1 MGTIFRE
8 IKMSTLLYIKLSAV
22 MALEYAVWGAWMPV
36 LAARLLGPLRFSG
49 KQTGWIY
56 ATLPLACIISPL
68 ISGHIADK
76 WLNAEWILAGAHL
89 IGAVLLLIAA
99 VQTRFAVLFAVMFL
113 YSVFYA
119 ATLPLVNAVLFANVT
134 DAAWQGK
141 VFMWAPIAWAIA
153 GYFLTGWRWTFK
165 TAEKGRDCLFLAA
178 ALSAIMA
185 VSCLALPSTPPAG
198 AGGTPIL
205 KAMTMLQD
213 TNFLVFMIVSLV
225 AGGLMQF
232 YFLGSARFMMDTGI
246 TGKNVPAA
254 MAIAQVVQAAA
265 TYYLLNK
272 FISSFG
278 FKWTLTIGAASWFLL
293 YLVYVISKPRALIV
307 LSQSLHGLAYVL
319 FIIAGQI
326 FANVA
331 SPPEIRS
338 SVQALVFAATTGV
351 GLFLGTQ
358 FAGIVMDVFKRED
371 KFNWRAI
378 FTVPAVI
385 MLASIVALVVLF
397 KG

>member
-1 MGTIFRE
+1 
-8 IKMSTLLYIKLSAV
+8 MSTLLYIKLSAV
-22 MALEYAVWGAWMPV
+22 MALEYAVWGAWLPV

-246 TGKNVPAA
+246 TGMNVPAA

-272 FISSFG
+272 FIGSFG
-278 FKWTLTIGAASWFLL
+278 FKWTLTIGAAAWFLL

-307 LSQSLHGLAYVL
+307 ISQSLHGLAYVL

-326 FANVA
+326 FANIA
-331 SPPEIRS
+331 SPSEIRS

-358 FAGIVMDVFKRED
+358 FAGVVMDIFRKEGR
-371 KFNWRAI
+371 FNWRAI
-378 FTVPAVI
+378 FAVPAVI
-385 MLASIVALVVLF
+385 MFISIIVLVVLF

>member
-1 MGTIFRE
+1 
-8 IKMSTLLYIKLSAV
+8 

-68 ISGHIADK
+68 ISGQIADK

-89 IGAVLLLIAA
+89 IGALLLLIAA
-99 VQTRFAVLFAVMFL
+99 VQTRFAVLFVVMFV
-113 YSVFYA
+113 YSFFYA

-153 GYFLTGWRWTFK
+153 GYFLTGWRWIFK
-165 TAEKGRDCLFLAA
+165 TTEKGRDCLFLAA
-178 ALSAIMA
+178 ALSVIMA
-185 VSCLALPSTPPAG
+185 ASCLALPSTPPAG
-198 AGGTPIL
+198 AGGMPVL
-205 KAMTMLQD
+205 KAMTMLQN

-246 TGKNVPAA
+246 TGRNVPAA

-272 FISSFG
+272 FIGSFG
-278 FKWTLTIGAASWFLL
+278 FKWTLTIGAAAWFLL

-307 LSQSLHGLAYVL
+307 ISQSLHGLAYVL

-326 FANVA
+326 FANIA

-358 FAGIVMDVFKRED
+358 FAGVVMDIFRKED
-371 KFNWRAI
+371 RFNWRAI
-378 FTVPAVI
+378 FSVPAVI
-385 MLASIVALVVLF
+385 MCASIIALVVLF

>member
-1 MGTIFRE
+1 MD
-8 IKMSTLLYIKLSAV
+8 TLLYIKLSAV

-36 LAARLLGPLRFSG
+36 LAARLLGPLKFSG

-56 ATLPLACIISPL
+56 ATLPLACIVSPL
-68 ISGHIADK
+68 ISGQLADR

-89 IGAVLLLIAA
+89 IGAALLLVAA
-99 VQTRFAVLFAVMFL
+99 VQTRFAVLFVIMFL

-119 ATLPLVNAVLFANVT
+119 ATLPLVNAALFANVT

-178 ALSAIMA
+178 TLSVIMA
-185 VSCLALPSTPPAG
+185 ACCLGLPATPPAG
-198 AGGTPIL
+198 VGEAPIF
-205 KAMTMLQD
+205 KAMTMLRD
-213 TNFLVFMIVSLV
+213 TNFLVFMVISLV

-246 TGKNVPAA
+246 PGKNVPAA
-254 MAIAQVVQAAA
+254 MAIAQVVQAVA

-278 FKWTLTIGAASWFLL
+278 FKWTLTIGAVAWFLL

-358 FAGIVMDVFKRED
+358 FAGIVMDVFKQED

>member
-1 MGTIFRE
+1 
-8 IKMSTLLYIKLSAV
+8 MSTLLYIKLSAV

-36 LAARLLGPLRFSG
+36 LAARLLGPLKFSG

-56 ATLPLACIISPL
+56 ATLPLACIVSPV
-68 ISGHIADK
+68 ISGQLADR

-99 VQTRFAVLFAVMFL
+99 VQTRFAALFVIMFF

-134 DAAWQGK
+134 DAAWQGR

-178 ALSAIMA
+178 ALSVIMA
-185 VSCLALPSTPPAG
+185 ACCLGLPATPPAG
-198 AGGTPIL
+198 AGEAPIF
-205 KAMTMLQD
+205 KAMTMLQN

-246 TGKNVPAA
+246 PGKNVPAA

-272 FISSFG
+272 FIGSFG

-293 YLVYVISKPRALIV
+293 YLVYVISKLRALIV

-358 FAGIVMDVFKRED
+358 FAGIVMDIFKRED

>member
-1 MGTIFRE
+1 
-8 IKMSTLLYIKLSAV
+8 
-22 MALEYAVWGAWMPV
+22 MALEYAIWGAWMPV

-68 ISGHIADK
+68 ISGQIADK

-99 VQTRFAVLFAVMFL
+99 VQTRFTVLFVVMFL

-134 DAAWQGK
+134 NAAWQGK

-178 ALSAIMA
+178 ALSVIMA
-185 VSCLALPSTPPAG
+185 ASCLALPSTPPAG
-198 AGGTPIL
+198 AGGTPVL
-205 KAMTMLQD
+205 KAMTMLQN

-254 MAIAQVVQAAA
+254 MAIAQVVQAVA

-272 FISSFG
+272 FIGSFG
-278 FKWTLTIGAASWFLL
+278 FKWTLTIGAAAWFLL
-293 YLVYVISKPRALIV
+293 YLVYIISKPRALIV
-307 LSQSLHGLAYVL
+307 ISQSLHGLAYVL

-326 FANVA
+326 FANIT

-358 FAGIVMDVFKRED
+358 FAGVVMDIFRKED
-371 KFNWRAI
+371 RFNWRAI
-378 FTVPAVI
+378 FSVPAVI
-385 MLASIVALVVLF
+385 MFASIIALVMLF

>member
-1 MGTIFRE
+1 
-8 IKMSTLLYIKLSAV
+8 
-22 MALEYAVWGAWMPV
+22 
-36 LAARLLGPLRFSG
+36 
-49 KQTGWIY
+49 
-56 ATLPLACIISPL
+56 
-68 ISGHIADK
+68 
-76 WLNAEWILAGAHL
+76 
-89 IGAVLLLIAA
+89 
-99 VQTRFAVLFAVMFL
+99 
-113 YSVFYA
+113 
-119 ATLPLVNAVLFANVT
+119 
-134 DAAWQGK
+134 
-141 VFMWAPIAWAIA
+141 
-153 GYFLTGWRWTFK
+153 
-165 TAEKGRDCLFLAA
+165 
-178 ALSAIMA
+178 
-185 VSCLALPSTPPAG
+185 
-198 AGGTPIL
+198 
-205 KAMTMLQD
+205 
-213 TNFLVFMIVSLV
+213 V

-246 TGKNVPAA
+246 PGRNVPAA

-272 FISSFG
+272 FIGSFG
-278 FKWTLTIGAASWFLL
+278 FKWTLTIGVASWFLL
-293 YLVYVISKPRALIV
+293 YLVYVISKPRVLIV
-307 LSQSLHGLAYVL
+307 LSQSLHGFAYVL

-378 FTVPAVI
+378 FTVPAAI
-385 MLASIVALVVLF
+385 MLASIIALVVLF

>member
-1 MGTIFRE
+1 MDA
-8 IKMSTLLYIKLSAV
+8 LLYVKLSAV

-36 LAARLLGPLRFSG
+36 LAARLLGPLKFSG

-56 ATLPLACIISPL
+56 ATLSLACIISPL
-68 ISGHIADK
+68 ISGQIADK

-99 VQTRFAVLFAVMFL
+99 VQTRFAALFIVMFM
-113 YSVFYA
+113 YSLFYA

-134 DAAWQGK
+134 DAVWQGR

-178 ALSAIMA
+178 ALSVIMA
-185 VSCLALPSTPPAG
+185 LSCLALPATAPAG

-205 KAMTMLQD
+205 KAMTMLKD
-213 TNFLVFMIVSLV
+213 ANFTVFMIVLLV

-272 FISSFG
+272 FTASFG
-278 FKWTLTIGAASWFLL
+278 FKWTLTIGAACWFLL
-293 YLVYVISKPRALIV
+293 YLVYIISKPRALIV
-307 LSQSLHGLAYVL
+307 ISQSLHGLAYVL

-326 FANVA
+326 FANIA

-338 SVQALVFAATTGV
+338 SVQALVFAAMSGV

-358 FAGIVMDVFKRED
+358 LAGAVMDIFRRED

-378 FTVPAVI
+378 FAVPAMI
-385 MLASIVALVVLF
+385 MLASIIALVMLF

>member
-1 MGTIFRE
+1 MD
-8 IKMSTLLYIKLSAV
+8 TLLYIKLSAV

-68 ISGHIADK
+68 ISGQIADK
-76 WLNAEWILAGAHL
+76 WLNAEWILVGAHL

-99 VQTRFAVLFAVMFL
+99 VQTRFAALFIVMFL

-178 ALSAIMA
+178 ALSVIMA
-185 VSCLALPSTPPAG
+185 VSCLGLPATPPAG
-198 AGGTPIL
+198 VGEAPIF

-246 TGKNVPAA
+246 TGRNVPAA
-254 MAIAQVVQAAA
+254 MAIAQVVQAVA

-272 FISSFG
+272 FIGSFG

-307 LSQSLHGLAYVL
+307 ISQSLHGLAYVL

-326 FANVA
+326 FANIA

-358 FAGIVMDVFKRED
+358 FAGIVMDVFRKED
-371 KFNWRAI
+371 RFNWRA
-378 FTVPAVI
+378 FFSVPAVI
-385 MLASIVALVVLF
+385 MFVSIIVLVVLF

>member
-1 MGTIFRE
+1 
-8 IKMSTLLYIKLSAV
+8 MSTLLYIKLSAV
-22 MALEYAVWGAWMPV
+22 MALEYAIWGAWMPV

-68 ISGHIADK
+68 ISGQIADK

-99 VQTRFAVLFAVMFL
+99 VQTRFAVLFVVMFL

-178 ALSAIMA
+178 ALSIIMA
-185 VSCLALPSTPPAG
+185 AGCLALPSTPPAG
-198 AGGTPIL
+198 AGGTPVL
-205 KAMTMLQD
+205 KAMTMLQN

-246 TGKNVPAA
+246 TGRNVPAA
-254 MAIAQVVQAAA
+254 MAIAQVVQAVA

-272 FISSFG
+272 FIGLFG
-278 FKWTLTIGAASWFLL
+278 FKWTLTIGAAAWFLL

-307 LSQSLHGLAYVL
+307 ISQSLHGLAYVL

-326 FANVA
+326 FANIA

-358 FAGIVMDVFKRED
+358 FAGVVMDIFRKED
-371 KFNWRAI
+371 RFNWRAI
-378 FTVPAVI
+378 FSVPAVI
-385 MLASIVALVVLF
+385 MFASIIALVAFF

>member
-1 MGTIFRE
+1 
-8 IKMSTLLYIKLSAV
+8 MSTLLYIKLSAV

-36 LAARLLGPLRFSG
+36 LAARLLGPLKFSG

-56 ATLPLACIISPL
+56 ATLPLACIVSPL
-68 ISGHIADK
+68 ISGQLADR

-89 IGAVLLLIAA
+89 IGAALLLMAA
-99 VQTRFAVLFAVMFL
+99 VQTRFAALFVIMFL

-119 ATLPLVNAVLFANVT
+119 ATLPLVNAALFANVT
-134 DAAWQGK
+134 DAAWQGR

-178 ALSAIMA
+178 ALSVIMA
-185 VSCLALPSTPPAG
+185 ACCLGLPATPPAG
-198 AGGTPIL
+198 AGETPIF
-205 KAMTMLQD
+205 KAMTMLQN
-213 TNFLVFMIVSLV
+213 TNFLVFMVVSLV

-246 TGKNVPAA
+246 PGKNVPAA

-272 FISSFG
+272 FIGSFG

-293 YLVYVISKPRALIV
+293 YIVYVISKPRALIV
-307 LSQSLHGLAYVL
+307 LSQSLHGVAYVL
-319 FIIAGQI
+319 FIIASQI

-338 SVQALVFAATTGV
+338 SVQALVFAATMGV

-358 FAGIVMDVFKRED
+358 FAGIVMDIFKQGN

-378 FTVPAVI
+378 FAVPAVI
-385 MLASIVALVVLF
+385 MLASIIALVVLF

>member
-1 MGTIFRE
+1 MD
-8 IKMSTLLYIKLSAV
+8 TLLYIKLSVV

-68 ISGHIADK
+68 ISGQLADK
-76 WLNAEWILAGAHL
+76 WLNAEWILAGGHL
-89 IGAVLLLIAA
+89 IGAILLLIAA
-99 VQTRFAVLFAVMFL
+99 FQIQFAELFVVMFI

-119 ATLPLVNAVLFANVT
+119 ATLPLVNAVLFANVS

-153 GYFLTGWRWTFK
+153 GYFLSGWRWTFK

-178 ALSAIMA
+178 ALSVVMA
-185 VSCLALPSTPPAG
+185 ASCLILPSTPPAG
-198 AGGTPIL
+198 AGGTPLL
-205 KAMTMLQD
+205 KAITMLQN
-213 TNFLVFMIVSLV
+213 TNFLIFLVVSLV

-272 FISSFG
+272 VTSSLG
-278 FKWTLTIGAASWFLL
+278 FKWTLTIGAACWFLL

-307 LSQSLHGLAYVL
+307 ISQSLHGLAYVL

-326 FANVA
+326 FANIA

-358 FAGIVMDVFKRED
+358 FAGIVMDIFKRDD
-371 KFNWRAI
+371 KFNWQAI
-378 FTVPAVI
+378 FAIPMVI
-385 MLASIVALVVLF
+385 MLVSIIALFVLF

>member
-1 MGTIFRE
+1 MD
-8 IKMSTLLYIKLSAV
+8 TLLYIKLSAV

-36 LAARLLGPLRFSG
+36 LAARLLGPLKFSG

-56 ATLPLACIISPL
+56 ATLPLACIVSPL
-68 ISGHIADK
+68 ISGQLADR

-89 IGAVLLLIAA
+89 IGAVLLLVAA
-99 VQTRFAVLFAVMFL
+99 VQTRFAVLFVIMFL

-134 DAAWQGK
+134 DAAWQGR

-178 ALSAIMA
+178 ALSVIMA
-185 VSCLALPSTPPAG
+185 ACCLCLPATPPAG
-198 AGGTPIL
+198 AGEAPIF
-205 KAMTMLQD
+205 KAMTMLQN
-213 TNFLVFMIVSLV
+213 TNFLVFMVVSLV

-246 TGKNVPAA
+246 PGKNVPAA

-326 FANVA
+326 FANAA

-358 FAGIVMDVFKRED
+358 FAGIMMDVFKQEG

>member
-1 MGTIFRE
+1 
-8 IKMSTLLYIKLSAV
+8 

-68 ISGHIADK
+68 ISGQIADK
-76 WLNAEWILAGAHL
+76 WLNAEWILVGAHL

-99 VQTRFAVLFAVMFL
+99 AQTRFAVLFAVMFL

-178 ALSAIMA
+178 ALSVIMA
-185 VSCLALPSTPPAG
+185 ASCLALPSTPPAG
-198 AGGTPIL
+198 VGEAPIL
-205 KAMTMLQD
+205 KAMSMLQN

-246 TGKNVPAA
+246 AGRNVPAT
-254 MAIAQVVQAAA
+254 MAIAQVVQAVA

-272 FISSFG
+272 FIGSFG
-278 FKWTLTIGAASWFLL
+278 FKWTLTIGAAAWFLL

-307 LSQSLHGLAYVL
+307 ISQSLHGLAYVL

-326 FANVA
+326 FANIA

-338 SVQALVFAATTGV
+338 SVQALVFVATTGV

-358 FAGIVMDVFKRED
+358 FAGVVMDIFRKED
-371 KFNWRAI
+371 RFNWRAI
-378 FTVPAVI
+378 FSVPTVI
-385 MLASIVALVVLF
+385 MFISIIVLVVLF

>member
-1 MGTIFRE
+1 VGTIFRE

-68 ISGHIADK
+68 ISGQIADK

-99 VQTRFAVLFAVMFL
+99 VQTRFAVLFVVMFL
-113 YSVFYA
+113 YSIFYA
-119 ATLPLVNAVLFANVT
+119 ATLPLVNAVLFANVI

-141 VFMWAPIAWAIA
+141 IFMWAPIAWAIA
-153 GYFLTGWRWTFK
+153 GYFLSGWRWTFK

-178 ALSAIMA
+178 ALSVIMA
-185 VSCLALPSTPPAG
+185 VSCLALPATPPAG

-205 KAMTMLQD
+205 KAMTMLQN
-213 TNFLVFMIVSLV
+213 TNFLVFLIVSLA

-246 TGKNVPAA
+246 PGKNVPAA
-254 MAIAQVVQAAA
+254 MAIAQVVQAVA
-265 TYYLLNK
+265 TFYLLNK

-278 FKWTLTIGAASWFLL
+278 FKWTLTIGAVAWFLL

-307 LSQSLHGLAYVL
+307 ISQSLHGLAYVL

-326 FANVA
+326 FANIA

-358 FAGIVMDVFKRED
+358 FAGIVMDIFRKED
-371 KFNWRAI
+371 RFNWRAV
-378 FTVPAVI
+378 FAVPVVI
-385 MLASIVALVVLF
+385 MFVSIVVLIALF
-397 KG
+397 RG

>member
-1 MGTIFRE
+1 
-8 IKMSTLLYIKLSAV
+8 

-36 LAARLLGPLRFSG
+36 LAARLLGPLKFSG

-56 ATLPLACIISPL
+56 ATLPLACIVSPL
-68 ISGHIADK
+68 ISGQLADR

-89 IGAVLLLIAA
+89 IGAALLLVAA
-99 VQTRFAVLFAVMFL
+99 VQTRFAALFVIMFL

-119 ATLPLVNAVLFANVT
+119 ATLPLVNAALFANVT
-134 DAAWQGK
+134 DAAWQGR

-178 ALSAIMA
+178 ALSVIMA
-185 VSCLALPSTPPAG
+185 ACCLGLPATPPAG
-198 AGGTPIL
+198 AGEAPIF
-205 KAMTMLQD
+205 KAMTMLRD
-213 TNFLVFMIVSLV
+213 TNFLVFMVVSLV

-246 TGKNVPAA
+246 PGKNVPAA
-254 MAIAQVVQAAA
+254 MAIAQVVQAVA

-272 FISSFG
+272 FIGSFG
-278 FKWTLTIGAASWFLL
+278 FKWTLTIGAVSWFLL

-358 FAGIVMDVFKRED
+358 FAGIVMDIFKQED
-371 KFNWRAI
+371 RFNWRAI

>member
-1 MGTIFRE
+1 
-8 IKMSTLLYIKLSAV
+8 MSTLLYIKLSAV

-68 ISGHIADK
+68 ISGQLADK

-89 IGAVLLLIAA
+89 VGAVLLLIAA
-99 VQTRFAVLFAVMFL
+99 FQTQFVELFVVMFM
-113 YSVFYA
+113 YSMFYA
-119 ATLPLVNAVLFANVT
+119 ATLPLVNAVLFANVS

-141 VFMWAPIAWAIA
+141 IFMWAPIAWAIA

-178 ALSAIMA
+178 ALSVIMA
-185 VSCLALPSTPPAG
+185 VSCFALPSTPPAG
-198 AGGTPIL
+198 AGETPLL
-205 KAMTMLQD
+205 KAMSMLQN
-213 TNFLVFMIVSLV
+213 TNFLVFLIVSLV

-232 YFLGSARFMMDTGI
+232 YFLGSARFMMDTGMS
-246 TGKNVPAA
+246 GKNVPAA

-272 FISSFG
+272 FTGSFG
-278 FKWTLTIGAASWFLL
+278 FKWTLTIGAACWFLL
-293 YLVYVISKPRALIV
+293 YLVYIISKPRALIV
-307 LSQSLHGLAYVL
+307 ISQSLHGFAYVL
-319 FIIAGQI
+319 FVIAGQI
-326 FANVA
+326 FANIV

-338 SVQALVFAATTGV
+338 SVQALVFAATTGI

-358 FAGIVMDVFKRED
+358 FAGAMMDVFRKED
-371 KFNWRAI
+371 RFNWRAI
-378 FTVPAVI
+378 FAVPAVI
-385 MLASIVALVVLF
+385 MLASIIALVILF

>member
-1 MGTIFRE
+1 MD
-8 IKMSTLLYIKLSAV
+8 TLLYIKLSAV

-36 LAARLLGPLRFSG
+36 LAARLLGPLKFSG

-68 ISGHIADK
+68 ISGQLADR

-89 IGAVLLLIAA
+89 IGAALLLVAA
-99 VQTRFAVLFAVMFL
+99 VQTRFAVLFVIMFL

-119 ATLPLVNAVLFANVT
+119 ATLPLVNAALFANVT
-134 DAAWQGK
+134 DAAWQGR

-178 ALSAIMA
+178 ALSVIMA
-185 VSCLALPSTPPAG
+185 ASCLALPATPPAG
-198 AGGTPIL
+198 AGEAPIF
-205 KAMTMLQD
+205 KAMTMLQN
-213 TNFLVFMIVSLV
+213 TNFLVFMLVSLV

-232 YFLGSARFMMDTGI
+232 YFLCSARFMMDTGI
-246 TGKNVPAA
+246 PGKNVPAA
-254 MAIAQVVQAAA
+254 MAIAQIVQAVA
-265 TYYLLNK
+265 TYCLLNK
-272 FISSFG
+272 FIASLG
-278 FKWTLTIGAASWFLL
+278 FKWTLATGAACWFFL
-293 YLVYVISKPRALIV
+293 YLVYVISKPRVLIV

-326 FANVA
+326 FANIA

-358 FAGIVMDVFKRED
+358 FAGIIMDVFKQED

>member
-1 MGTIFRE
+1 MD
-8 IKMSTLLYIKLSAV
+8 TLLYIKLSAV
-22 MALEYAVWGAWMPV
+22 MALEFAVWGAWMPV
-36 LAARLLGPLRFSG
+36 LAARLLGPLKFSG

-56 ATLPLACIISPL
+56 ATLPLACIVSPL
-68 ISGHIADK
+68 ISGQLADR

-89 IGAVLLLIAA
+89 IGAALLLVAA
-99 VQTRFAVLFAVMFL
+99 VQTRFAALFVIMFL

-119 ATLPLVNAVLFANVT
+119 ATLPLVNAALFANVT
-134 DAAWQGK
+134 NAAWQGR

-178 ALSAIMA
+178 ALSVIMA
-185 VSCLALPSTPPAG
+185 ACCLGLPATPPAG
-198 AGGTPIL
+198 AGEAPIF

-213 TNFLVFMIVSLV
+213 TNFLVFMVVSLV

-246 TGKNVPAA
+246 LGKNVPAA

>member
-1 MGTIFRE
+1 MD
-8 IKMSTLLYIKLSAV
+8 TLLYIKLSAV

-68 ISGHIADK
+68 ISGQIADK

-99 VQTRFAVLFAVMFL
+99 VQTRFAVLFVVMFL

-178 ALSAIMA
+178 ALSVIMV

-198 AGGTPIL
+198 AGGTPLL
-205 KAMTMLQD
+205 KAMTMLQN

-246 TGKNVPAA
+246 AGRNVPAA

-272 FISSFG
+272 FIGSFG
-278 FKWTLTIGAASWFLL
+278 FKWTLTIGAAAWCLL

-307 LSQSLHGLAYVL
+307 ISQSLHGLAYVL

-326 FANVA
+326 FANIA

-358 FAGIVMDVFKRED
+358 FAGVVMDIFRKED
-371 KFNWRAI
+371 RFNWRAI
-378 FTVPAVI
+378 FSVPAVI
-385 MLASIVALVVLF
+385 MFASIIALVVLF

>member
-1 MGTIFRE
+1 MD
-8 IKMSTLLYIKLSAV
+8 MLLYIKLSAV

-36 LAARLLGPLRFSG
+36 LAARLLGPLKFSG

-56 ATLPLACIISPL
+56 ATLPLACIVSPL
-68 ISGHIADK
+68 ISGQLADR

-89 IGAVLLLIAA
+89 IGAALLLIAA
-99 VQTRFAVLFAVMFL
+99 VQTRFTALFVIMFL

-119 ATLPLVNAVLFANVT
+119 ATLPLVNAALFANVT
-134 DAAWQGK
+134 DAAWQGR

-178 ALSAIMA
+178 ALSVIMA
-185 VSCLALPSTPPAG
+185 ACCLGLPATPPAG
-198 AGGTPIL
+198 VGEAPIF
-205 KAMTMLQD
+205 KAMTMLQN
-213 TNFLVFMIVSLV
+213 TNFLVFMVVSLV

-246 TGKNVPAA
+246 PGKNVPAV

-272 FISSFG
+272 FIGSFG

-307 LSQSLHGLAYVL
+307 ISQSLHGLAYVL

-358 FAGIVMDVFKRED
+358 FAGIVMDIFKRED
-371 KFNWRAI
+371 KFNWPAI
-378 FTVPAVI
+378 FTVPAGI
-385 MLASIVALVVLF
+385 MLASIIALVMLF

>member
-1 MGTIFRE
+1 VGTIFRE

-22 MALEYAVWGAWMPV
+22 MALEYAVWGAWMPI

-49 KQTGWIY
+49 KQTGLIY

-68 ISGHIADK
+68 ISGQIADK

-89 IGAVLLLIAA
+89 TGAVLLLIAA
-99 VQTRFAVLFAVMFL
+99 VQTRFAVLFVVMFL
-113 YSVFYA
+113 YSIFYA

-141 VFMWAPIAWAIA
+141 IFMWAPIAWAIA
-153 GYFLTGWRWTFK
+153 GYFLSGWRWTFK

-178 ALSAIMA
+178 ALSVIMA
-185 VSCLALPSTPPAG
+185 VSCLALPATPPAG

-205 KAMTMLQD
+205 KAMTMLQN
-213 TNFLVFMIVSLV
+213 TNFLVFLIVSLA

-246 TGKNVPAA
+246 PGKNVPAA
-254 MAIAQVVQAAA
+254 MAIAQVVQAVA
-265 TYYLLNK
+265 TFYLLNK

-307 LSQSLHGLAYVL
+307 ISQSLHGLAYVL

-326 FANVA
+326 FANIA

-358 FAGIVMDVFKRED
+358 FAGIVMDIFRKED
-371 KFNWRAI
+371 RFNWRAV
-378 FTVPAVI
+378 FAVPVVI
-385 MLASIVALVVLF
+385 MFVSIVVLIALF
-397 KG
+397 RG

>member
-1 MGTIFRE
+1 MD
-8 IKMSTLLYIKLSAV
+8 MLLYIKLSAV

-36 LAARLLGPLRFSG
+36 LAARLLGPLKFSG

-56 ATLPLACIISPL
+56 ATLPLACIVSPL
-68 ISGHIADK
+68 ISGQLADR

-89 IGAVLLLIAA
+89 IGAALLLIAA
-99 VQTRFAVLFAVMFL
+99 VQTRFTALFVIMFL

-119 ATLPLVNAVLFANVT
+119 ATLPLVNAALFANVT
-134 DAAWQGK
+134 DAAWQGR

-178 ALSAIMA
+178 ALSVIMA
-185 VSCLALPSTPPAG
+185 ACCLGLPATPPAG
-198 AGGTPIL
+198 VGEAPIF
-205 KAMTMLQD
+205 KAMTMLQN
-213 TNFLVFMIVSLV
+213 TNFLVFMVVSLV

-246 TGKNVPAA
+246 PGKNVPAV

-272 FISSFG
+272 FIGSFG

-358 FAGIVMDVFKRED
+358 FAGIVMDIFKRED
-371 KFNWRAI
+371 KFNWPAI
-378 FTVPAVI
+378 FTVPAGI
-385 MLASIVALVVLF
+385 MLASIIALVMLF

>member
-1 MGTIFRE
+1 
-8 IKMSTLLYIKLSAV
+8 

-68 ISGHIADK
+68 ISGQLADK
-76 WLNAEWILAGAHL
+76 YLNAEWILAGAHL
-89 IGAVLLLIAA
+89 VGALLLFIAA
-99 VQTRFAVLFAVMFL
+99 VQTRFAALFVVMFL
-113 YSVFYA
+113 YSLFYA

-134 DAAWQGK
+134 DSGWQGK

-165 TAEKGRDCLFLAA
+165 TSEKGRDCLFLAA
-178 ALSAIMA
+178 ALSVIMA
-185 VSCLALPSTPPAG
+185 ASCFALPSTPPAG
-198 AGGTPIL
+198 AGEAPIL
-205 KAMTMLQD
+205 KAMTMLQNTD
-213 TNFLVFMIVSLV
+213 FLIFLIVSLV

-246 TGKNVPAA
+246 PGKNVPAA
-254 MAIAQVVQAAA
+254 MAIAQVVQAVA

-272 FISSFG
+272 FIGSFG
-278 FKWTLTIGAASWFLL
+278 FKWTLTIGAASWFLM
-293 YLVYVISKPRALIV
+293 YLIYVISKPRALII

-326 FANVA
+326 FANVV
-331 SPPEIRS
+331 SPPQIRS

-358 FAGIVMDVFKRED
+358 FAGIVMDIFRKED
-371 KFNWRAI
+371 RFNWRAI
-378 FTVPAVI
+378 FSVPAAI
-385 MLASIVALVVLF
+385 MLASIIALFVLF

>member
-1 MGTIFRE
+1 MD
-8 IKMSTLLYIKLSAV
+8 TLLYIKLSAV

-36 LAARLLGPLRFSG
+36 LAARLLGPLKFSG

-56 ATLPLACIISPL
+56 ATLPLACIVSPL
-68 ISGHIADK
+68 ISGQLADR

-89 IGAVLLLIAA
+89 IGAALLLVAA
-99 VQTRFAVLFAVMFL
+99 LQTRFAVLFVVMFL

-119 ATLPLVNAVLFANVT
+119 ATLPLVNAALFANVT
-134 DAAWQGK
+134 DAAWQGR

-178 ALSAIMA
+178 ALSVIMA
-185 VSCLALPSTPPAG
+185 ACCLGLPATPPAG
-198 AGGTPIL
+198 VGEAPIF
-205 KAMTMLQD
+205 KAMTMLRD
-213 TNFLVFMIVSLV
+213 TNFLIFMIVSLV

-246 TGKNVPAA
+246 PGKNVPAA
-254 MAIAQVVQAAA
+254 MAIAQVVQAVA

-358 FAGIVMDVFKRED
+358 FAGIVMDVFKQED

>member
-1 MGTIFRE
+1 MD
-8 IKMSTLLYIKLSAV
+8 MLLYIKLSAV

-36 LAARLLGPLRFSG
+36 LAARLLGPLKFSG

-56 ATLPLACIISPL
+56 ATLPLACIVSPL
-68 ISGHIADK
+68 ISGQLADR

-89 IGAVLLLIAA
+89 IGAALLLIAA
-99 VQTRFAVLFAVMFL
+99 VQTRFAALFVIMFL
-113 YSVFYA
+113 YSLFYA
-119 ATLPLVNAVLFANVT
+119 ATLPLVNAALFANVT
-134 DAAWQGK
+134 DAAWQGR

-178 ALSAIMA
+178 ALSVIMA
-185 VSCLALPSTPPAG
+185 ACCLGLPATPPAG
-198 AGGTPIL
+198 VGEAPIF
-205 KAMTMLQD
+205 KAMTMLQN
-213 TNFLVFMIVSLV
+213 TNFLVFMVVSLV

-246 TGKNVPAA
+246 PGKNVPAV

-272 FISSFG
+272 FIGSFG

-307 LSQSLHGLAYVL
+307 ISQSLHGLAYVL

-358 FAGIVMDVFKRED
+358 FAGIVMDIFKRED
-371 KFNWRAI
+371 KFNWPAI
-378 FTVPAVI
+378 FTVPAGI
-385 MLASIVALVVLF
+385 MLASIIALVMLF

>member
-1 MGTIFRE
+1 
-8 IKMSTLLYIKLSAV
+8 
-22 MALEYAVWGAWMPV
+22 
-36 LAARLLGPLRFSG
+36 
-49 KQTGWIY
+49 
-56 ATLPLACIISPL
+56 
-68 ISGHIADK
+68 
-76 WLNAEWILAGAHL
+76 
-89 IGAVLLLIAA
+89 
-99 VQTRFAVLFAVMFL
+99 
-113 YSVFYA
+113 
-119 ATLPLVNAVLFANVT
+119 
-134 DAAWQGK
+134 
-141 VFMWAPIAWAIA
+141 
-153 GYFLTGWRWTFK
+153 
-165 TAEKGRDCLFLAA
+165 
-178 ALSAIMA
+178 
-185 VSCLALPSTPPAG
+185 
-198 AGGTPIL
+198 
-205 KAMTMLQD
+205 
-213 TNFLVFMIVSLV
+213 
-225 AGGLMQF
+225 
-232 YFLGSARFMMDTGI
+232 
-246 TGKNVPAA
+246 
-254 MAIAQVVQAAA
+254 VQAVA

-272 FISSFG
+272 FIGSFG

-358 FAGIVMDVFKRED
+358 FAGIVMDVFKQED